1 MKKLVALL
9 LLLSCGGNNNNAWV
23 QADYDRIS
31 NGVRA
36 QSVIYGTIC
45 SPPDDAGT
53 CVPGQV
59 RQLSRDTLCDLES
72 ILTTHGQAVPEGGV
86 PCAPR

>member
-1 MKKLVALL
+1 MKEIALL
-9 LLLSCGGNNNNAWV
+9 LLIGCGGNSNDAWV
-23 QADYDRIS
+23 QADYNRIS

-36 QSVIYGTIC
+36 QSMVYSTIC

-59 RQLSRDTLCDLES
+59 RQLSRDTVCDLES
-72 ILTTHGQAVPEGGV
+72 ILTTHGQPVPEGGIA
-86 PCAPR
+86 CAPR